1 MSETSE
7 DNELDDVGHD
17 SMNFVGTMIRSR
29 NAVDKRLISLFKLRQ
44 DEQMID
50 AEYKKS
56 QTMTNKGLSE
66 SRSVAPHLNNQN
78 MEMMVTQTALDDQAL

>member
-29 NAVDKRLISLFKLRQ
+29 NAVDKRLISLFKIRQ
-44 DEQMID
+44 DEEMID
-50 AEYKKS
+50 
-56 QTMTNKGLSE
+56 T
-66 SRSVAPHLNNQN
+66 
-78 MEMMVTQTALDDQAL
+78 